1 MKHFLTRTAAL
12 AASALGALAIGLA
25 PAVSA
30 QEFSGNVTLVSDY
43 SFRGQ
48 SQTGRDAAI
57 QGGFDLG
64 FDSGFYIGTWASN
77 VNFGP
82 YSDGADPTY
91 TSMELDLYAGFGGEM
106 SEGSTWDVSIIRF
119 EYPNEGAADY
129 IELAL
134 AFSFGDFSVGAN
146 YSPEYLGE
154 GGDTFLY
161 PYVGYSFASGRER
174 DARRL
179 GGPRHRRHGRSPRLL
194 DHARRTDRGARLR
207 HRRRRHQHRRQRSRR
222 RGSADSVALEKSV
235 IEARV

>member
-1 MKHFLTRTAAL
+1 MKHFLNRTAL
-12 AASALGALAIGLA
+12 ASMAAGAIGALAIGLA
-25 PAVSA
+25 PAASA

-91 TSMELDLYAGFGGEM
+91 TSMELDLYAGFSGEM

-119 EYPNEGAADY
+119 EYPNEGVADY
-129 IELAL
+129 IEVAL

-161 PYVGYSFASGRER
+161 PYVGYSFGLGESATLDVSVGQGIGDTGDHLDYSITLGAPVAGLDFGIGVVGTNIDDSGPGDEG
-174 DARRL
+174 RL
-179 GGPRHRRHGRSPRLL
+179 ILSL
-194 DHARRTDRGARLR
+194 
-207 HRRRRHQHRRQRSRR
+207 S
-222 RGSADSVALEKSV
+222 KSL
-235 IEARV
+235 

>member
-1 MKHFLTRTAAL
+1 MKHFLTRTAASVSC
-12 AASALGALAIGLA
+12 AVAALAIGMA
-25 PAVSA
+25 PAAAA

-43 SFRGQ
+43 PFRGE

-91 TSMELDLYAGFGGEM
+91 TSTELDLYAGFSGEM
-106 SEGSTWDVSIIRF
+106 GEGAGWDVSVIRF
-119 EYPNEGAADY
+119 EYPNQGDASDY

-134 AFSFGDFSVGAN
+134 ALSFGDFSVGAN
-146 YSPEYLGE
+146 YSPEYLGD

-161 PYVGYSFASGRER
+161 PYVGYSFDLGENATLDVSVGQGIGDTGDHLDYSIMLGAPVAGLDFGIGVVGTDIDDGNPGNEGR
-174 DARRL
+174 L
-179 GGPRHRRHGRSPRLL
+179 ILSL
-194 DHARRTDRGARLR
+194 
-207 HRRRRHQHRRQRSRR
+207 S
-222 RGSADSVALEKSV
+222 KSL
-235 IEARV
+235 

>member
-1 MKHFLTRTAAL
+1 MKHFLNRTAAL
-12 AASALGALAIGLA
+12 ASMATGAIGTLAIGLA
-25 PAVSA
+25 PAASA
-30 QEFSGNVTLVSDY
+30 QEFSGNVTIVSDY
-43 SFRGQ
+43 SFRGET
-48 SQTGRDAAI
+48 QTGRDAAI

-91 TSMELDLYAGFGGEM
+91 TSMELDLYAGFGGAM
-106 SEGSTWDVSIIRF
+106 SESSTWDVSIIRF

-129 IELAL
+129 IEVAL

-161 PYVGYSFASGRER
+161 PYVGYSFGLGESATLDVSVGQGLGDTGDHLDYSIMLGAPVAGLDFGIGVVGTDIDDGSPGNEGR
-174 DARRL
+174 L
-179 GGPRHRRHGRSPRLL
+179 ILSL
-194 DHARRTDRGARLR
+194 
-207 HRRRRHQHRRQRSRR
+207 S
-222 RGSADSVALEKSV
+222 KSL
-235 IEARV
+235 

>member
-1 MKHFLTRTAAL
+1 MKHFLNRTAAL
-12 AASALGALAIGLA
+12 ASLATGAIGTLAIGLA
-25 PAVSA
+25 PAASA
-30 QEFSGNVTLVSDY
+30 QEFSGNVTIVSDY
-43 SFRGQ
+43 SFRGET
-48 SQTGRDAAI
+48 QTGRDAAI

-91 TSMELDLYAGFGGEM
+91 TSMELDLYAGFGGAM
-106 SEGSTWDVSIIRF
+106 SESSTWDVSIIRF

-129 IELAL
+129 IEVAL

-161 PYVGYSFASGRER
+161 PYVGYSFGLGESATLDVSVGQGLGDTGDHLDYSIMLGAPVAGLDFGIGVVGTDIDDGSPGNEGR
-174 DARRL
+174 L
-179 GGPRHRRHGRSPRLL
+179 ILSL
-194 DHARRTDRGARLR
+194 
-207 HRRRRHQHRRQRSRR
+207 S
-222 RGSADSVALEKSV
+222 KSL
-235 IEARV
+235 

>member
-1 MKHFLTRTAAL
+1 MKHFLNRTAAL
-12 AASALGALAIGLA
+12 ASMAAGAIGTLAIGLA
-25 PAVSA
+25 PAASA
-30 QEFSGNVTLVSDY
+30 QEFSGNVTIVSDY
-43 SFRGQ
+43 SFRGET
-48 SQTGRDAAI
+48 QTGRDAAI

-91 TSMELDLYAGFGGEM
+91 TSMELDLYAGFGGAM
-106 SEGSTWDVSIIRF
+106 SESSTWDVSIIRF

-129 IELAL
+129 IEVAL

-161 PYVGYSFASGRER
+161 PYVGYSFGLGESATLDVSVGQGLGDTGDHLDYSIMLGAPVAGLDFGIGVVGTDIDDGSPGNEGR
-174 DARRL
+174 L
-179 GGPRHRRHGRSPRLL
+179 ILSL
-194 DHARRTDRGARLR
+194 
-207 HRRRRHQHRRQRSRR
+207 S
-222 RGSADSVALEKSV
+222 KSL
-235 IEARV
+235 

>member
-1 MKHFLTRTAAL
+1 MKHFLNRTAAL
-12 AASALGALAIGLA
+12 ASLATGAIGTLAIGLA
-25 PAVSA
+25 PAASA
-30 QEFSGNVTLVSDY
+30 QEFSGNVTIVSDY
-43 SFRGQ
+43 SFRGET
-48 SQTGRDAAI
+48 QTGRDAAI

-91 TSMELDLYAGFGGEM
+91 TSMELDLYAGFGGAM
-106 SEGSTWDVSIIRF
+106 SEASTWDVSIIRF

-129 IELAL
+129 IEVAL

-161 PYVGYSFASGRER
+161 PYVGYSFGLGESATLDVSVGQGLGDTGDHLDYSIMLGAPVAGLDFGIGVVGTDIDDGSPGNEGR
-174 DARRL
+174 L
-179 GGPRHRRHGRSPRLL
+179 ILSL
-194 DHARRTDRGARLR
+194 
-207 HRRRRHQHRRQRSRR
+207 S
-222 RGSADSVALEKSV
+222 KSL
-235 IEARV
+235 

>member
-1 MKHFLTRTAAL
+1 MKHFLNRTAAL
-12 AASALGALAIGLA
+12 ASLATGAIGTLAIGLA
-25 PAVSA
+25 PAASA
-30 QEFSGNVTLVSDY
+30 QEFSGNVTIVSDY
-43 SFRGQ
+43 SFRGET
-48 SQTGRDAAI
+48 QTGRDAAI

-91 TSMELDLYAGFGGEM
+91 TSMELDLYAGFGGAM

-119 EYPNEGAADY
+119 EYPNEGGADY
-129 IELAL
+129 IEVAL

-161 PYVGYSFASGRER
+161 PYVGYSFGLGESATLDVSVGQGLGDTGDHLDYSIMLGAPVAGLDFGIGVVGTDIDDGSPGNEGR
-174 DARRL
+174 L
-179 GGPRHRRHGRSPRLL
+179 ILSL
-194 DHARRTDRGARLR
+194 
-207 HRRRRHQHRRQRSRR
+207 S
-222 RGSADSVALEKSV
+222 KSL
-235 IEARV
+235 